1 MKGRPAFAWCA
12 RILATALF
20 ALALPAN
27 AQNAPAQPAGLA
39 AAAGNAAV
47 ALSWQAAVDQRE
59 EELEGEIIFIDVPAD
74 ITHYE
79 VRYSVGGGAFGAWV
93 RHPAPSTSLTVAN
106 LVNGVEHT
114 FRLRAVNSAGAGPW
128 AEVTATPVG
137 AGGGGGVVV
146 EEPQY
151 PDFEPDFGGQ
161 RGPALVYRVGT
172 PVETSLPYAF
182 AADSFRVQPE
192 LPDGLSFNTLSA
204 VITGT
209 PTTAQP
215 QTPYTLTAFDDD
227 DNSADLPF
235 TIEVLEDNMPTF
247 ASGVADQTYRVGSAI
262 DPLQLP
268 MATGGDGA
276 IAYALTPA
284 LPAGLTLDS
293 GTHLATGTPTRV
305 SSRTLYTWT
314 ATDKDGDTATLTF
327 TIEVLQDT
335 MPRFREAATDQTY
348 RVGTA
353 VSARLPRATGGD
365 GALSYTLTPTLP
377 AGLALDAIGRTVT
390 GTPTQASSRATYTWT
405 ATDEDGDQATL
416 TFAIEVQPD
425 AMPRFRE
432 AATDQTYRVGTAVST
447 RLPMATGGDGPLSY
461 TLTPTLPAGLALD
474 AVGRTVTGTPAQAS
488 ARATYTW
495 TAADEDGDQATLTFA
510 IEVQPDAM
518 PRFREAATDQT
529 YRVGTAVFTRLPA
542 AIGGDGPLS
551 YTLTPTLPAGLA
563 VDAVGRTVTGTPA
576 QASARAT
583 YTWTATD
590 EDGDTATVQF
600 AIEVEPDSMPTFGN
614 TVADQS
620 YRVSTAIVD
629 LVLPAASAGDGEL
642 QYALTPALPPGLV
655 LDIATRTIS
664 GTPTVQAAS
673 AHYAW
678 TATDEDGDAATL
690 TFAIDVGMAI
700 TASIADASG
709 PEGET
714 LSFPVTI
721 SSAVPVPV
729 TVAFRTVDG
738 SATAGED
745 FTAAAGSLTFAP
757 GTTALSI
764 DVAVSSDPKAET
776 DETFTVVLSNLVNA
790 EFDDAQATG
799 TIADDDMEQA
809 RADAVG
815 ESLGAF
821 GRALVAD
828 AVDAVGARFQEGPPT
843 APAAP
848 ASGYSR
854 GAGIAGTV
862 AGFFADSDRIDRR
875 AAIGRSADRPVF
887 ASGASAFDALDR
899 GHWTNARS
907 APGGGSFQ
915 MPFGGTGDH
924 QGQWTL
930 WGRGS
935 TNRVATDAGFAIDGR
950 INTGYL
956 GVDARLPRNT
966 LVGVAVARSTADFDY
981 QRQGVAEGEIELQTT
996 TLLPYVHWTLCNG
1009 LDLWAMAGTGSG
1021 EATLAD
1027 EFGQTT
1033 TDTSL
1038 RLAAFGLRH
1047 ALPSTESLGWA
1058 LKADAVSARLS
1069 ADAAID
1075 AIAATDANIQRLRL
1089 MVEGRREWPQ
1099 ADQTRLGA
1107 SFELGARFDG
1117 GDGGTGVGA
1126 ELGGAVDYRNMPLGL
1141 GLEARGRYL
1150 LAHVESGFEDWG
1162 ASVALE
1168 LDPGARNSG
1177 ASLRL
1182 APAWGAPESGVAGL
1196 WRADR
1201 MMGGNLAGRRF
1212 HDQRPARLDMELGYG
1227 FSTMRT
1233 GALRLYG
1240 AVEAGTLPGL
1250 RLGARTVANGG
1261 FGWSVEVD
1269 RLQRFAGQADYGILL
1284 RVGNAH

>member
-1 MKGRPAFAWCA
+1 MGIPLKEGLAFAWSA
-12 RILATALF
+12 KLLVAGLL

-27 AQNAPAQPAGLA
+27 AQNVPARPVGLV
-39 AAAGNAAV
+39 AAAGNATV

-59 EELEGEIIFIDVPAD
+59 EELEGEIIIIDIPAD

-93 RHPAPSTSLTVAN
+93 QHAAPSTSLTVAN
-106 LVNGVEHT
+106 LVNGIEHT
-114 FRLRAVNSAGAGPW
+114 FHLRAVNSAGAGPW
-128 AEVTATPVG
+128 AEVTATPLG
-137 AGGGGGVVV
+137 AGGTGGAGGAGSAGGAVV
-146 EEPQY
+146 EEPQN
-151 PDFEPDFGGQ
+151 PDFEPDFGGR
-161 RGPALVYRVGT
+161 RGPTLVYRVGT
-172 PVETSLPYAF
+172 PVETSLPF
-182 AADSFRVQPE
+182 PLAATSFRVQPE

-204 VITGT
+204 IITGT

-215 QTPYTLTAFDDD
+215 QMPYTLTAFDDD
-227 DNSADLPF
+227 DDSADLPF

-247 ASGVADQTYRVGSAI
+247 ASGVADQTYRVGTAI
-262 DPLQLP
+262 DALQLP
-268 MATGGDGA
+268 TATGGDGA

-284 LPAGLTLDS
+284 LPNGLTLDS
-293 GTHLATGTPTRV
+293 GTHLATGTPTRA

-314 ATDKDGDTATLTF
+314 ATDEDGDTATLTF
-327 TIEVLQDT
+327 TIEVLRDT

-348 RVGTA
+348 HVGTA
-353 VSARLPRATGGD
+353 VSTRLPRATGGD
-365 GALSYTLTPTLP
+365 GTLSYALTPTLP
-377 AGLALDAIGRTVT
+377 AGLALDAGRRVIS
-390 GTPTQASSRATYTWT
+390 GTPRTAARRATY
-405 ATDEDGDQATL
+405 A
-416 TFAIEVQPD
+416 
-425 AMPRFRE
+425 
-432 AATDQTYRVGTAVST
+432 
-447 RLPMATGGDGPLSY
+447 
-461 TLTPTLPAGLALD
+461 
-474 AVGRTVTGTPAQAS
+474 
-488 ARATYTW
+488 
-495 TAADEDGDQATLTFA
+495 
-510 IEVQPDAM
+510 
-518 PRFREAATDQT
+518 
-529 YRVGTAVFTRLPA
+529 
-542 AIGGDGPLS
+542 
-551 YTLTPTLPAGLA
+551 
-563 VDAVGRTVTGTPA
+563 
-576 QASARAT
+576 
-583 YTWTATD
+583 WTATD
-590 EDGDTATVQF
+590 EDGDTATVRF
-600 AIEVEPDSMPTFGN
+600 AIVVAPDSMPTFGD

-620 YRVSTAIVD
+620 YRMSTAIVD

-655 LDIATRTIS
+655 LDIATRTVS
-664 GTPTVQAAS
+664 GTPTAQAGS
-673 AHYAW
+673 AQYTW
-678 TATDEDGDAATL
+678 TATDEDGDVATL
-690 TFAIDVGMAI
+690 TFAIEVGMAI
-700 TASIADASG
+700 TMSIADASG

-729 TVAFRTVDG
+729 TVAYRTVDG

-757 GTTALSI
+757 GTTSLSI

-799 TIADDDMEQA
+799 TIADDDTEQA

-848 ASGYSR
+848 SSGYSR

-862 AGFFADSDRIDRR
+862 AGFFAHSDRIDGR
-875 AAIGRSADRPVF
+875 AAIDRSAVRPVF
-887 ASGASAFDALDR
+887 ASGAPAFDALDR
-899 GHWTNARS
+899 DHWTNAGSARS
-907 APGGGSFQ
+907 GGSFQ

-930 WGRGS
+930 WGKGS
-935 TNRVATDAGFAIDGR
+935 TSRAATDAGFAVDGR

-1075 AIAATDANIQRLRL
+1075 ALAATDANIQRLRL

-1099 ADQTRLGA
+1099 ADQTRFGA

-1201 MMGGNLAGRRF
+1201 MMGNNLAGKRF

-1227 FSTMRT
+1227 FSTRRT

-1240 AVEAGTLPGL
+1240 VVDAGTLPSL

>member
-1 MKGRPAFAWCA
+1 MGIPLKEGLAFAWSA
-12 RILATALF
+12 KLLAAGLL

-27 AQNAPAQPAGLA
+27 AQNVPARPVGLV
-39 AAAGNAAV
+39 AAAGNATV

-59 EELEGEIIFIDVPAD
+59 EELEGEIIIIDIPAD
-74 ITHYE
+74 ITYYE

-93 RHPAPSTSLTVAN
+93 QHVAPSTSLTVAN
-106 LVNGVEHT
+106 LVNGIEHT
-114 FRLRAVNSAGAGPW
+114 FHLRAVNSAGAGPW
-128 AEVTATPVG
+128 AEVTATPLG
-137 AGGGGGVVV
+137 AGGTGGAGSAGGAVV
-146 EEPQY
+146 EEPQN
-151 PDFEPDFGGQ
+151 PDFEPDFGGR
-161 RGPALVYRVGT
+161 RGPTLVYRVGT
-172 PVETSLPYAF
+172 PVETSLPF
-182 AADSFRVQPE
+182 PLAATSFRVQPE

-204 VITGT
+204 IITGT

-215 QTPYTLTAFDDD
+215 QMPYTLTAFDDD
-227 DNSADLPF
+227 DDSADLPF

-262 DPLQLP
+262 DALQLP

-284 LPAGLTLDS
+284 LPNGLTLDS
-293 GTHLATGTPTRV
+293 DTHLATGTPTRA

-314 ATDKDGDTATLTF
+314 ATDEDGDTATLTF

-335 MPRFREAATDQTY
+335 MPRFREAA
-348 RVGTA
+348 G
-353 VSARLPRATGGD
+353 
-365 GALSYTLTPTLP
+365 
-377 AGLALDAIGRTVT
+377 
-390 GTPTQASSRATYTWT
+390 
-405 ATDEDGDQATL
+405 
-416 TFAIEVQPD
+416 
-425 AMPRFRE
+425 
-432 AATDQTYRVGTAVST
+432 DQTYRVGTAVST
-447 RLPMATGGDGPLSY
+447 RLPRATGGDGRLSY
-461 TLTPTLPAGLALD
+461 ALTPTLPAGLMLD
-474 AVGRTVTGTPAQAS
+474 AGQRTISGTP
-488 ARATYTW
+488 R
-495 TAADEDGDQATLTFA
+495 TAARRT
-510 IEVQPDAM
+510 
-518 PRFREAATDQT
+518 T
-529 YRVGTAVFTRLPA
+529 YA
-542 AIGGDGPLS
+542 
-551 YTLTPTLPAGLA
+551 
-563 VDAVGRTVTGTPA
+563 
-576 QASARAT
+576 
-583 YTWTATD
+583 WTATD
-590 EDGDTATVQF
+590 EDGDTATVRF
-600 AIEVEPDSMPTFGN
+600 AIVVEPDSMPTFGD

-620 YRVSTAIVD
+620 YRVSTAIVA

-642 QYALTPALPPGLV
+642 QYALTPTLPPGLV
-655 LDIATRTIS
+655 LDIATRTLS
-664 GTPTVQAAS
+664 GTPTAQVGS
-673 AHYAW
+673 AQYTW
-678 TATDEDGDAATL
+678 TATDEDGDTATL
-690 TFAIDVGMAI
+690 TFAIEVGMAI

-729 TVAFRTVDG
+729 TVAYRTVDG

-745 FTAAAGSLTFAP
+745 FTVAAGSLTFAP

-799 TIADDDMEQA
+799 TIVDDDMEEA

-862 AGFFADSDRIDRR
+862 AGFFAERR
-875 AAIGRSADRPVF
+875 FAERPRYAA
-887 ASGASAFDALDR
+887 GASAFDALDQ
-899 GHWTNARS
+899 GHWTNAGS

-915 MPFGGTGDH
+915 MPFGGAGDH

-935 TNRVATDAGFAIDGR
+935 TNRVATDAGFAVDGR

-1069 ADAAID
+1069 ADAAIA

-1117 GDGGTGVGA
+1117 GDGSSGVGA

-1150 LAHVESGFEDWG
+1150 LAHAQSGFEDWG

-1201 MMGGNLAGRRF
+1201 MMGNNLAGRRF

-1240 AVEAGTLPGL
+1240 AVEAGTLPSL